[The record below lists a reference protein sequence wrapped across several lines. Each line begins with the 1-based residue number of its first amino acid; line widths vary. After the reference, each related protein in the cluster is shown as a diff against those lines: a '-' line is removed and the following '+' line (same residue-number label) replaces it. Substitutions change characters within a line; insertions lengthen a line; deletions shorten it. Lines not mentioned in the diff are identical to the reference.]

1 MLAWLPVV
9 LIAGTHQTA
18 PAAKSRLDRI
28 WEAADTRMARQVD
41 IWFKEG
47 DYPRLIQ
54 LLRFRIEV
62 YPHDYE
68 LATDLGWMLQNVER
82 RPEALEVY
90 RRYAKLNPEDPD
102 GPFPEANYYFQQ
114 KEYAKVPPLIEPTL
128 AKMPHPNS
136 YRILAHAYE
145 RTGKLQNS
153 KRVWELY
160 LSRHPGDEA
169 AKNNL
174 KRVLDKI
181 GG

>member
-1 MLAWLPVV
+1 
-9 LIAGTHQTA
+9 
-18 PAAKSRLDRI
+18 
-28 WEAADTRMARQVD
+28 MARQVD
-41 IWFKEG
+41 VWFKEG

-62 YPHDYE
+62 YPNDYD

-82 RPEALEVY
+82 RPDALEVY
-90 RRYAKLNPEDPD
+90 RRYAKLNPNDPD

-114 KEYAKVPPLIEPTL
+114 KEYDKVPPLLEPTL
-128 AKMPHPNS
+128 SMKPHPNS

-145 RTGKLQNS
+145 RSGKLQDS

-160 LSRHPGDEA
+160 LSRHPDDET

-174 KRVLDKI
+174 KRVIGKI